1 MKKENQHLIRYSMQ
15 LAMLHQLLYKKLIT
29 QEEYFL
35 IKKKLMKDYNVIS
48 DLMTRLLIYSVILY
62 KYTIL

>member
-35 IKKKLMKDYNVIS
+35 IKMLTSQKINSRYV
-48 DLMTRLLIYSVILY
+48 
-62 KYTIL
+62 

>member
-1 MKKENQHLIRYSMQ
+1 MKKENQHLNRYSMQ

-48 DLMTRLLIYSVILY
+48 DLMT
-62 KYTIL
+62 

>member
-1 MKKENQHLIRYSMQ
+1 MGRGERNHMKKENQHLIRYSMQ

-29 QEEYFL
+29 KEEYFL

-48 DLMTRLLIYSVILY
+48 DLMT
-62 KYTIL
+62 

>member
-29 QEEYFL
+29 QEEYL

-48 DLMTRLLIYSVILY
+48 DLNDLTF
-62 KYTIL
+62 